1 MHPVSMN
8 FREGASYEEPKL
20 LELVKSLRVDMD
32 NCASVV
38 AANTN
43 RTKKQVLRAMLART
57 TLDPEAALEWGLA
70 HEIRQQLF
78 DDGSEVISIQ
88 TGG

>member
-1 MHPVSMN
+1 
-8 FREGASYEEPKL
+8 
-20 LELVKSLRVDMD
+20 
-32 NCASVV
+32 VV
-38 AANTN
+38 AANSN

-78 DDGSEVISIQ
+78 EDGSEVISIQ
-88 TGG
+88 AGG

>member
-1 MHPVSMN
+1 MAEPIVIAQHRQRAFDGGRALLV
-8 FREGASYEEPKL
+8 EG
-20 LELVKSLRVDMD
+20 LRVDMD

-43 RTKKQVLRAMLART
+43 RTKKQVLRAMLTRT
-57 TLDPEAALEWGLA
+57 TLHPEAALEWGLA

-78 DDGSEVISIQ
+78 EDGAEVISIQ
-88 TGG
+88 ARG